1 MRDGETGGRR
11 PDRARQARQARP
23 ACGCGWR
30 SSSTWPATAR
40 AVLPQQQEVQRRLQR
55 LVDATLDGCG
65 LKLDPEIVEHQWTGD
80 GINAVLPADIDP
92 TVILPLLIRSL
103 ASALGADNAQSA
115 DRIRLRMAVSAGL
128 IRRSVAGFSG
138 QLIMDISRLV
148 DSSAL
153 HEALAAAPAADLA
166 VAISD
171 HVYAMVVRPGYQGIP
186 DGQFSRVNVVA
197 KEFSAAAWLWL
208 SARQWSE
215 PAYLP
220 LTPADPAYVG
230 GYRIYARLG
239 GGAAGRRCTSAGA
252 PDPGGARS
260 MPGGGRCSG
269 VGGGEGVRPGAE
281 RRRATSADGWRRAR
295 WPPAC
300 CPTRTWCPSSP
311 PTPPPSAR
319 GR

>member
-1 MRDGETGGRR
+1 MRDGETGGADAAGAAGLRLR
-11 PDRARQARQARP
+11 MAFVLDVAGYGARGIAH
-23 ACGCGWR
+23 
-30 SSSTWPATAR
+30 
-40 AVLPQQQEVQRRLQR
+40 QQEVQRRLQR
-55 LVDATLDGCG
+55 LVEATLDGCG
-65 LKLDPEIVEHQWTGD
+65 LKLDPDIVEHQWTGD

-128 IRRSVAGFSG
+128 IRRCVAGFSG

-171 HVYAMVVRPGYQGIP
+171 HVYAMVVRPGYEGIP

-197 KEFSAAAWLWL
+197 KEFSAAAWVWL

-220 LTPADPAYVG
+220 LTPDDPACVG

-239 GGAAGRRCTSAGA
+239 GGAAGQVYLGGAADGAGGGGAVGPDAKAGSGPEWVAVKVFDPGAGRRRRCPATAGG
-252 PDPGGARS
+252 GGA
-260 MPGGGRCSG
+260 GGQRAA
-269 VGGGEGVRPGAE
+269 RPALGAG
-281 RRRATSADGWRRAR
+281 D
-295 WPPAC
+295 
-300 CPTRTWCPSSP
+300 
-311 PTPPPSAR
+311 R
-319 GR
+319 G